1 MPRIHLTIK
10 EMKVCWEFSLRSAEN
25 QQEIE
30 FGQADTQP
38 RSVKEIARDNFIGKL
53 AEAAFQKFLSDNYS
67 IKIEL
72 DFNYY
77 PRRQWDDQDALI
89 NGWTID
95 VKGTRTGSRWFLI
108 ELSKLEFRRNEGRLP
123 DFFVSAVVGWDRKA
137 DKALGYV
144 DIIGYTHIDEIKLG
158 ASGTIFIKKGDPI
171 PGTQTKMQADNFGR
185 RFTDLNSDWDKFVG
199 ILRKEKEKN

>member
-1 MPRIHLTIK
+1 MPRIHLSIK

-38 RSVKEIARDNFIGKL
+38 RPVNEIARDNFIGKL
-53 AEAAFQKFLSDNYS
+53 AEAAFQKFLRENYS
-67 IKIEL
+67 INIEL

-89 NGWTID
+89 NGWIID

-108 ELSKLEFRRNEGRLP
+108 ELNKLEFRRNEGRLP

-137 DKALGYV
+137 DEALGFV
-144 DIIGYTHIDEIKLG
+144 DIMGYTHIDEIKPG
-158 ASGTIFIKKGDPI
+158 ATGTVYIKKGDPI

-185 RFTDLNSDWDKFVG
+185 RFTGLNSDWDKFVG
-199 ILRKEKEKN
+199 ILHKRKS